1 MTKASVQRLTS
12 QQPGA
17 VAVLEVRG
25 DINAIS
31 STLGLQDLPVG
42 GLQLRSLPDVP
53 DVLIARAGAS
63 SMQFMPTGGPHIVE
77 RLLSQLISAGCDLQ
91 DTPIAPWPSSQEAIE
106 QAMAIDLPNA
116 ASPLATEL
124 LLDQPRRWREFAGN
138 WTADDDARSQRLC
151 HLLHR
156 PRIAVFGH
164 ANIGKST
171 LLNRLAGRE
180 RAKTQDASGTTRDY
194 VSVEL
199 DLAGLPVTWLDTPGI
214 QNTTDVAQ
222 QQSLAIAQKAI
233 ELASIRIAAG
243 DAEAGW
249 PPGHEDADLRIGLRW
264 DLGEIPGAD
273 VSCAAAEGRGLQ
285 EVVQA
290 VRRTLIHDADL
301 ASDRPWRWKKDLPVP

>member
-17 VAVLEVRG
+17 VAILEVRG
-25 DINAIS
+25 DVNAIT

-91 DTPIAPWPSSQEAIE
+91 DTPVAPWPSSQEAIE

-124 LLDQPRRWREFAGN
+124 LLDQPRRWREFAGD

-199 DLAGLPVTWLDTPGI
+199 DLAGLL
-214 QNTTDVAQ
+214 
-222 QQSLAIAQKAI
+222 S
-233 ELASIRIAAG
+233 
-243 DAEAGW
+243 
-249 PPGHEDADLRIGLRW
+249 
-264 DLGEIPGAD
+264 
-273 VSCAAAEGRGLQ
+273 RGLIRPVFRTPLMSRNSNRSPSRKKPLSLPRFGLPLATQ
-285 EVVQA
+285 KRAGPQVTKMPICGSA
-290 VRRTLIHDADL
+290 CDGISVRFRAQMSHALLRKAEDFKKWC
-301 ASDRPWRWKKDLPVP
+301 RPSEER